1 MTKLSSLF
9 EPLLNQEFSFFEC
22 DNTTRRLCLYVKESG
37 SNEKTK
43 YYIGNIPNY
52 LQIWASN
59 KELFYHKWSLHIF
72 EPFKSSIFS
81 YRMTLFLFKQN
92 AWTQKYLQLYNTS
105 EILKSNILM
114 FFRIANFYCK
124 TKLQVRD
131 HVGQKKTIWRN
142 TTMFNYKSGFW
153 NRKKHS
159 RKTFCCS

>member
-1 MTKLSSLF
+1 MNFTRDNIENILNVWRKYIRNWTYEITYKLF
-9 EPLLNQEFSFFEC
+9 QWLNYH
-22 DNTTRRLCLYVKESG
+22 LCLSPFSIRNLAFLNVTIRPDDYVKESG

-52 LQIWASN
+52 LQIWASNN

-105 EILKSNILM
+105 EIL
-114 FFRIANFYCK
+114 
-124 TKLQVRD
+124 
-131 HVGQKKTIWRN
+131 
-142 TTMFNYKSGFW
+142 
-153 NRKKHS
+153 
-159 RKTFCCS
+159 